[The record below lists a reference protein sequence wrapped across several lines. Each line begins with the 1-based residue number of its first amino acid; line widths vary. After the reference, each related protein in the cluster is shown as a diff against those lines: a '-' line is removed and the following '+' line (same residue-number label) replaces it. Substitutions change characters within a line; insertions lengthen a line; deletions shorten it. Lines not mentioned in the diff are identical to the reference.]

1 MDETDVHYPPAGTG
15 LNHPAV
21 LTFYHIIPPEGVSFE
36 EFQKYVQD
44 ETARMGAKFRGLDK
58 NGGIWEIE
66 VPHFTRYGL
75 GCGVKRSRGNDEIVE
90 TVRKVKP
97 PMKSMSRDRAREMA
111 AVSASVQ
118 KTPWVARSPLHAL
131 LETILGETE
140 VPRGW
145 ELEGTPGWPAICAEN
160 ALFCGSGENVA
171 KPRPLEIVSFPAG
184 IALLEVLRDHVTVVE
199 EDETPLVALMDASSA
214 SHALRSFIEVAET
227 ERDSFHMLLFELIRA
242 LFAPISGD
250 GNPDDFR
257 LRLLSRF
264 AQRALS
270 LSRPNFPPSSEA
282 DAPFAAALAALFRHD
297 VTAACEELRNA
308 GYDRLAVQVAQ
319 ISGNETPVLSRLFG
333 GVSRHH
339 ATAGGKV
346 GKRRDFGRSG
356 AVETPTAVSD
366 GGRFAALF

>member
-21 LTFYHIIPPEGVSFE
+21 LTFYHITPPEGVSFE

-118 KTPWVARSPLHAL
+118 KTPWVAHSPLHAL

-270 LSRPNFPPSSEA
+270 LSRPNSPPSSEA

>member
-21 LTFYHIIPPEGVSFE
+21 LTCYHITPPEGVSFE

-270 LSRPNFPPSSEA
+270 LSRPNFPPSPNGWWLFSCRRFVQSTRVPKRRFCHRWRRKPLRRYDKQVIGSGRFSWRFSTFLLSVVA
-282 DAPFAAALAALFRHD
+282 GACGRFSRDTSTAFRH
-297 VTAACEELRNA
+297 AWLWWWEKC
-308 GYDRLAVQVAQ
+308 
-319 ISGNETPVLSRLFG
+319 
-333 GVSRHH
+333 
-339 ATAGGKV
+339 
-346 GKRRDFGRSG
+346 
-356 AVETPTAVSD
+356 
-366 GGRFAALF
+366 

>member
-1 MDETDVHYPPAGTG
+1 MRNVAVEKVVKIATENGIPAISVGMKLPLQPRCTATWMKRTSTTLPREPG

-21 LTFYHIIPPEGVSFE
+21 LTFYHITPPEGVSFE

-214 SHALRSFIEVAET
+214 SHALQEFHRSRGNGKRFVPHASFRT
-227 ERDSFHMLLFELIRA
+227 DSRA
-242 LFAPISGD
+242 FRPYFRRRKSGRFSASSSQ
-250 GNPDDFR
+250 PFR
-257 LRLLSRF
+257 P
-264 AQRALS
+264 ARAF
-270 LSRPNFPPSSEA
+270 PFPPKFPA
-282 DAPFAAALAALFRHD
+282 I
-297 VTAACEELRNA
+297 V
-308 GYDRLAVQVAQ
+308 
-319 ISGNETPVLSRLFG
+319 G
-333 GVSRHH
+333 G
-339 ATAGGKV
+339 
-346 GKRRDFGRSG
+346 
-356 AVETPTAVSD
+356 
-366 GGRFAALF
+366 

>member
-1 MDETDVHYPPAGTG
+1 MDETDVRYPPAGTG

-21 LTFYHIIPPEGVSFE
+21 LTFYHITPPEGVSFE
-36 EFQKYVQD
+36 EFREHVQN
-44 ETARMGAKFRGLDK
+44 ETARMGAKFRGLDESR
-58 NGGIWEIE
+58 GIWEIE

-75 GCGVKRSRGNDEIVE
+75 GCGVKRSRGNGEIVE
-90 TVRKVKP
+90 TVRKVKT
-97 PMKSMSRDRAREMA
+97 PMQGMSRDRPREMA
-111 AVSASVQ
+111 AVTACVQ
-118 KTPWVARSPLHAL
+118 QTPWVTHSPLLAS
-131 LETILGETE
+131 LETVLGEME

-145 ELEGTPGWPAICAEN
+145 ELEGTPGWPAICGEN
-160 ALFCGSGENVA
+160 ELFCGSGANIA
-171 KPRPLEIVSFPAG
+171 KPRPIETSSFPAE

-199 EDETPLVALMDASSA
+199 EDETPLVSLVDASSA

-227 ERDSFHMLLFELIRA
+227 EKDSFHMLLFELIRA

-264 AQRALS
+264 TQRALS
-270 LSRPNFPPSSEA
+270 LSRPNFPPSSDA

-319 ISGNETPVLSRLFG
+319 ISENETPVFHRLFR
-333 GVSRHH
+333 GVSRHYAPTG
-339 ATAGGKV
+339 ATV

-356 AVETPTAVSD
+356 TVETPTALFV